1 MMLEIYTFTCTDTT
15 MTSALEGI
23 QDGVNHLLSDLKEE
37 VQSIQLQTCSHWRNQ
52 SAGNDCDDDYTATI
66 MVVVR
71 RLGNAG

>member
-1 MMLEIYTFTCTDTT
+1 
-15 MTSALEGI
+15 
-23 QDGVNHLLSDLKEE
+23 VNHLLADLKGE